1 MINFIHEIVQKNG
14 YMRHPHT
21 RYIIYFIAALAL
33 MTCCTGKD
41 KGSFPIGKGKGIGFH
56 SKKADTIYT
65 QQAAMN
71 IYAYQ
76 PERALRSE
84 LQHDTL

>member
-1 MINFIHEIVQKNG
+1 
-14 YMRHPHT
+14 
-21 RYIIYFIAALAL
+21 
-33 MTCCTGKD
+33 MTCCTSKD
-41 KGSFPIGKGKGIGFH
+41 KGSLPIGKGKGIGFH

-76 PERALRSE
+76 PERALQIIDSAVIVGNITQWQIPFPGYNDHANLLTYAIR
-84 LQHDTL
+84 